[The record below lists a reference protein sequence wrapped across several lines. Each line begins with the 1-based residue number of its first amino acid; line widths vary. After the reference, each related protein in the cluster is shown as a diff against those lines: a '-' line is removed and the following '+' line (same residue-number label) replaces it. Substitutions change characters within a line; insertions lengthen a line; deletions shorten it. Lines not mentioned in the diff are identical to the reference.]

1 MSTTALELLE
11 AALRLP
17 ENERAELAAH
27 LLESFAPVPDDE
39 ESAQMAAELARRIA
53 ELENGSVQPIPW
65 EEVRSRLREG
75 L

>member
-1 MSTTALELLE
+1 
-11 AALRLP
+11 
-17 ENERAELAAH
+17 
-27 LLESFAPVPDDE
+27 
-39 ESAQMAAELARRIA
+39 MAAELARRIA